1 MFAVRESPKA
11 EITTLGID
19 FVEEIIE
26 RRKKGKLL
34 KGYNFSSIVDAY
46 NGFTE
51 NEFYITVTDHSE
63 TKNIKLFA
71 VF

>member
-34 KGYNFSSIVDAY
+34 KGYNFSSIGDAY

-51 NEFYITVTDHSE
+51 N
-63 TKNIKLFA
+63 
-71 VF
+71 